1 MNCIVGELYYQHMWW
16 ESGGSK
22 HAQLPE
28 GLVMIRW
35 SSMMAPNIFTPTK
48 PFGHSLPLSPSI
60 WQHQHSKIAASAWD
74 CGDEQRPSV
83 TEAELKRVSEHKLCT
98 AGLICLKKSRNS
110 PAWNIHAV
118 HTWFDGSCLQWS
130 ALHMYSIAIQG
141 SVLQRGPLRVKGM
154 NSIVLSSC
162 TSRHCYRPRCGW
174 LLIHLVHKWLQLSPR
189 FFWD

>member
-16 ESGGSK
+16 EWGGGGVGSK

-48 PFGHSLPLSPSI
+48 PFGHSLPLPPSM
-60 WQHQHSKIAASAWD
+60 WQHQHSKIAASARD

-83 TEAELKRVSEHKLCT
+83 TDAELKRVSEHKSCI
-98 AGLICLKKSRNS
+98 AGLICLEKSRNS

-118 HTWFDGSCLQWS
+118 HTLFDGSCLQWS
-130 ALHMYSIAIQG
+130 AIHAHSIVIQG
-141 SVLQRGPLRVKGM
+141 CSPPAGATPSKG
-154 NSIVLSSC
+154 
-162 TSRHCYRPRCGW
+162 HE
-174 LLIHLVHKWLQLSPR
+174 
-189 FFWD
+189 